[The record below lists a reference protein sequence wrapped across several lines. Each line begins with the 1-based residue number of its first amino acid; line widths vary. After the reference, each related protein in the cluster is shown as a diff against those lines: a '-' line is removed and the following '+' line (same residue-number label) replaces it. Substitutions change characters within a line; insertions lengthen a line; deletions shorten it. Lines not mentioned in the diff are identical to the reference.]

1 MNRDPRRLRIVL
13 AVLVLA
19 AFTLVTLD
27 YRAGNSGP
35 FSSVRR
41 GVNDVFAPVGTGLS
55 SAFRPVG
62 HFFADV
68 GHAGRDGARVRSLQH
83 QVAALQAQL
92 RQQGDVAAQ
101 QAQLR
106 QLLSF
111 SAAQRLKI
119 LPAQVVGIGD
129 ASGFDDS
136 VTLNVGT
143 ADGVQRD
150 MTVIAGTTQGGG
162 LVGRVVAVSTHNA
175 TVATVI
181 DPDVH
186 VGARL
191 RRAAPGAGTQ
201 AGLANGHGLAPLTFT
216 PADPAVRPVKG
227 DIVQTYGSLTYAAAG
242 IPIGRVTSIGPTPGK
257 TGVTASVVPFFDY
270 DGLDVVGVVF
280 APAPTAR
287 ATPVLPTVTVRATVT
302 VTAPPATS
310 GAAAAPHTPATSR
323 SR

>member
-19 AFTLVTLD
+19 AFTLITLD
-27 YRAGNSGP
+27 YRAGSSGP
-35 FSSVRR
+35 FSSLRR
-41 GVNDVFAPVGTGLS
+41 GVNDVFAPVGTGLA

-62 HFFADV
+62 HFFGDL
-68 GHAGRDGARVRSLQH
+68 GHAGRDGARVRSLQQ

-92 RQQGDVAAQ
+92 RQQGDVAQQ
-101 QAQLR
+101 QAELR
-106 QLLSF
+106 SLLTF

-119 LPAQVVGIGD
+119 LPAQVVGLGD
-129 ASGFDDS
+129 ASGFNDS
-136 VTLNVGT
+136 VSLNVGS
-143 ADGVQRD
+143 ADGVTRD

-175 TVATVI
+175 TVATII
-181 DPDVH
+181 DPNLH

-191 RRAAPGAGTQ
+191 RRQAPGAGTQ

-216 PADPAVRPVKG
+216 PNDPAVRPVKG
-227 DIVQTYGSLTYAAAG
+227 DLVQTYGSATYAAAG
-242 IPIGRVTSIGPTPGK
+242 IPIGRVISVGPTPGK

-280 APAPTAR
+280 APSQTAR

-302 VTAPPATS
+302 VPTAPTS
-310 GAAAAPHTPATSR
+310 TPRTPTTSR